1 MVKAV
6 MEKGDNIPG
15 WVDALSRDM
24 ETIKM
29 KILEKNNS
37 VAEIKNAFSD
47 FASRFKIAG
56 KRANGLENWA
66 RSIEITQSETQ
77 REKKK
82 KKKEW
87 YKREQSIQWLKDNTK
102 WSNVCIIE
110 TAGAQMVKNLS
121 TMQETWVR
129 SLGWEDPLEK
139 GMATHSNILAWRIP
153 WTEELGRL
161 QFMGSQRVWY
171 YWVTNTFTYFNFQ
184 ENKKNRGQK
193 KYLKKYE

>member
-82 KKKEW
+82 KKKRMIQ
-87 YKREQSIQWLKDNTK
+87 KRTEHPVAKGQY
-102 WSNVCIIE
+102 
-110 TAGAQMVKNLS
+110 QM
-121 TMQETWVR
+121 
-129 SLGWEDPLEK
+129 
-139 GMATHSNILAWRIP
+139 I
-153 WTEELGRL
+153 
-161 QFMGSQRVWY
+161 
-171 YWVTNTFTYFNFQ
+171 
-184 ENKKNRGQK
+184 
-193 KYLKKYE
+193 